1 MKNIVYLY
9 IVIFFFLSPLQA
21 TENLQDVNFKPSL
34 AELAEENLP
43 LYLTYLRINQKA
55 PIQNLELMGGFG
67 LNTSTKTSPYRLKFD
82 MLFLMG
88 ENIAKPSELFYISQ
102 YKEAIQTAKI
112 QWTSIEYGIHR
123 AVVEFDIP
131 SNEELSR
138 IQLLISPDKENWYS
152 YIIINRGFV
161 VYLARESA
169 LPMELNQDGYPI
181 NQCQKIIQNMQ

>member
-67 LNTSTKTSPYRLKFD
+67 LNTSTKTFPYRLKFD

-123 AVVEFDIP
+123 AVVEFDIS

-138 IQLLISPDKENWYS
+138 LQLLISPDKENWYS

>member
-88 ENIAKPSELFYISQ
+88 ENRAKPSELFYISQ

-138 IQLLISPDKENWYS
+138 LQLLISPDKENWYS